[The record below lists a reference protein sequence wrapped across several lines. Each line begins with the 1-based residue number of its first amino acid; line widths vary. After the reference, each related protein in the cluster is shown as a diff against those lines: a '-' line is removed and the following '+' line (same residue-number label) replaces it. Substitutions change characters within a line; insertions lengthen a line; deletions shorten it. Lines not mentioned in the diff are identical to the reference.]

1 MKSAAMPAI
10 FSWAF
15 AVGLAACGDDSRGNN
30 TAADIVVSAEQEQSM
45 CDILTATVG
54 TGPVPALAGAD
65 MESASAINAQP
76 GKKPITLTDF
86 EGQHGGYVRL
96 SIDPASYTPVILM
109 FDDSMPFEVVRE
121 DGEVVD
127 FHEAADSSD
136 LCPAAGGRYTWSV
149 HESTN
154 YLVFGPTDHVNFD
167 LVLET
172 ID

>member
-1 MKSAAMPAI
+1 MKTAAIRTISSLVLATGLSACD
-10 FSWAF
+10 
-15 AVGLAACGDDSRGNN
+15 LDSRGDN
-30 TAADIVVSAEQEQSM
+30 TAADFDVSAEQEQSM

-65 MESASAINAQP
+65 MESASAISAQP

-96 SIDPASYTPVILM
+96 SIDPASYTPVFLM
-109 FDDSMPFEVVRE
+109 FDDAMPFEVVRE
-121 DGEVVD
+121 DGEAVD
-127 FHEAADSSD
+127 FHDAADSSD
-136 LCPAAGGRYTWSV
+136 LCPAAGGRYTWAVS
-149 HESTN
+149 ESTN
-154 YLVFGPTDHVNFD
+154 YLVFGPTDNVNFD